1 VTNRLDL
8 LTDTSGLVRR
18 QDGAQHQT
26 FDRLTAAACR
36 GTGKTN
42 QEYDSDLRTMSTT
55 FIDTPTQARNLFAF
69 DSLTNNP
76 IAGHAFIRAVRVNN
90 VPQEEIDSPQL
101 LEAFKTKEDEHARLR
116 TLKK

>member
-1 VTNRLDL
+1 
-8 LTDTSGLVRR
+8 
-18 QDGAQHQT
+18 
-26 FDRLTAAACR
+26 
-36 GTGKTN
+36 
-42 QEYDSDLRTMSTT
+42 
-55 FIDTPTQARNLFAF
+55 
-69 DSLTNNP
+69 LTNNP